1 MYVTLSVHPV
11 AYHDVTLNIFTSI
24 VSSCVRLVL
33 IYGSFVS
40 NMFLF
45 IFGNLSL
52 KNTVPKRKSSQGE
65 QTVNKWGM
73 RNSLL
78 SELRDEHEDSTALA
92 P

>member
-1 MYVTLSVHPV
+1 
-11 AYHDVTLNIFTSI
+11 
-24 VSSCVRLVL
+24 
-33 IYGSFVS
+33 
-40 NMFLF
+40 MFLF